1 MAGPTEE
8 DALKDSREGT
18 RKTNSCDSRGG
29 TETPVS
35 HPSFGR
41 RLNLWAPFSLT
52 DVAEKGDEGSG
63 SLCPKGSSALDK
75 QTQSPFLQGQG
86 TRGTVKT
93 CRHRVSARPAPVGV
107 CHGLPGGRATRARDP
122 RRSALCTLLE
132 GAPSTLLR
140 GMSTPGWS
148 AMPAWAAWS

>member
-8 DALKDSREGT
+8 DAPRDSREGT
-18 RKTNSCDSRGG
+18 RKKTNSCASRGG

-41 RLNLWAPFSLT
+41 QGAQSAGTFSLT

-63 SLCPKGSSALDK
+63 SLCPRGSSALDK

-93 CRHRVSARPAPVGV
+93 SFSNPAPADAPFPRARRPMASVARR
-107 CHGLPGGRATRARDP
+107 GLPGGRAGNWTAGSAA
-122 RRSALCTLLE
+122 RSALCVPRA
-132 GAPSTLLR
+132 G
-140 GMSTPGWS
+140 
-148 AMPAWAAWS
+148 